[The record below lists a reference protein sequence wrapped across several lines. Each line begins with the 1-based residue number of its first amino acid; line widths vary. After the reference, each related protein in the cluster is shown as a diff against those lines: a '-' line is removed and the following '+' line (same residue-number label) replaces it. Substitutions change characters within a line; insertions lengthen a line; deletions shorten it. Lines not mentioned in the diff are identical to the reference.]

1 MQYGG
6 QKLHIHKMLQGKK
19 LTLAAKRT
27 RAEQAGSD
35 FLSSYKEVVS
45 QAEVVVPAELVKQT
59 RRTRTR
65 KGPAPQLQAP
75 PNLEADLDA

>member
-6 QKLHIHKMLQGKK
+6 QKLHIHKMLEGKK

-35 FLSSYKEVVS
+35 FLNNYKEVVS
-45 QAEVVVPAELVKQT
+45 LAEVVVPAELVKQT
-59 RRTRTR
+59 RRMRTR
-65 KGPAPQLQAP
+65 KGPPPQLQAP
-75 PNLEADLDA
+75 PDLEADPAA